1 MVSAS
6 LTDLKSGL
14 GPQARLLGL
23 DLGDKTI
30 GLALSDTRRTIASPL
45 ETIRRTKF
53 QADADALLA
62 IISEHHIGGLVLGLP
77 LNMNGTEG
85 PRVQSTRAFAANLA
99 KRTDCAIAFW
109 DERLTTVAAER
120 VLLAADTSRA
130 RRKVLIDKLAATYML
145 QGALD
150 RMAAL

>member
-6 LTDLKSGL
+6 LTDLKSAL

-30 GLALSDTRRTIASPL
+30 GLALSDTRCTIASPL

-53 QADADALLA
+53 QADAARLLVL
-62 IISEHHIGGLVLGLP
+62 IDEHNIGGLVLGLP
-77 LNMNGTEG
+77 LNMNGSEG

-99 KRTDCAIAFW
+99 KRTDCTIAFW